1 MSNIRRRKRS
11 SEELPLG
18 DAIERLFRVLNT
30 ISRAGPYEDH
40 ARLNTEKT
48 QLIQALNAISVE
60 MGFECRID
68 LKGPNPNLVEEA
80 ERSEVPTALELIKQ
94 GAESS
99 CCRITKA
106 QASSRAE
113 PVNKPKT
120 SSRASSS
127 RASSSRSK
135 K

>member
-1 MSNIRRRKRS
+1 MSNIKRRKRS

-18 DAIERLFRVLNT
+18 DALNRLLGVVASINAT
-30 ISRAGPYEDH
+30 PPHIINK
-40 ARLNTEKT
+40 RLEQEKA
-48 QLIQALNAISVE
+48 QLIEALNAISVE

-68 LKGPNPNLVEEA
+68 LEGPTPTLLEDA
-80 ERSEVPTALELIKQ
+80 EQSDVPTALEIIKQ

-113 PVNKPKT
+113 PSTNKKP
-120 SSRASSS
+120 
-127 RASSSRSK
+127 SSRSSRRSRSR
-135 K
+135 